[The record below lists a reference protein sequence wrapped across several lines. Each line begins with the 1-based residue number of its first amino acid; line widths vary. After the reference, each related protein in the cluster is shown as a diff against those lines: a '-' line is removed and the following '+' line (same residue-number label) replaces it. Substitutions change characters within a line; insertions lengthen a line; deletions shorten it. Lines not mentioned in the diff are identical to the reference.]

1 MVLHLY
7 LHFSNGYV
15 CKIMVDFRISQTIPD
30 KYASL
35 ETTLNVQHRKT
46 GFRSRKKTGLRF
58 RFNHVYI
65 HAFITL
71 IERT

>member
-1 MVLHLY
+1 M
-7 LHFSNGYV
+7 
-15 CKIMVDFRISQTIPD
+15 IDFRISQTIPG

-65 HAFITL
+65 HAFITS